1 MILSVI
7 TGLTSTSSSSQTAAL
22 AIPFLTSDALTEVPN
37 ALWILLGVVVAYAI
51 CILTPQYIVALRMMV
66 LQRIEAWPA
75 HTLPDVLE

>member
-1 MILSVI
+1 
-7 TGLTSTSSSSQTAAL
+7 
-22 AIPFLTSDALTEVPN
+22 LTEVPN